1 MTNHILLCT
10 KPWSFL
16 TSLGKYLKTA
26 KEIDDNTHCYFS
38 APVSICFVISDDFY
52 HLSRPKTFVAKLKRS
67 FIPQIIIFLLPFPQ
81 SQYPWRQ
88 SHAVIKEQRT
98 VNLTITVAINTV
110 AASCVSMAASQDRKY
125 LAYEGKTTDNCGCRF
140 PRCGLG
146 LLCPSSEKA
155 DATSLWTPL
164 WVTGCLCTY
173 LQAADRQIGC
183 RTLILHT
190 NE

>member
-1 MTNHILLCT
+1 MI
-10 KPWSFL
+10 
-16 TSLGKYLKTA
+16 
-26 KEIDDNTHCYFS
+26 
-38 APVSICFVISDDFY
+38 FY
-52 HLSRPKTFVAKLKRS
+52 HLSRPKTFVAKLKGS

-81 SQYPWRQ
+81 SQSPWRQ

-110 AASCVSMAASQDRKY
+110 AASWVSMAASQDRKY

-146 LLCPSSEKA
+146 LLCPSSEIA
-155 DATSLWTPL
+155 DTTSLWTPL